1 MSITTFAELACS
13 DSIKE
18 ALAEMGFKDP
28 SPIQAQAIPAILEGR
43 DVVGQAQTGTGKTAA
58 FGIPIIDSIDPELK
72 KAQAIV
78 LCPTRELAEQVMGE
92 LKKIAKFSRGVGVTA
107 IYGGQSYDKQ
117 IKALK
122 DGVQI
127 VVGTPGRVIDHIDRG
142 TLKLENIKM
151 FVLDEADEMLNM
163 GFRDDIE
170 TILSEATAEGRQTI
184 LFSATMPK
192 AIQDIARRFQKD
204 PLIIKVTREELTT
217 TTITQKYFEVRDD
230 YRTEAITRLITA
242 NAFANVIVFCNTKM
256 KVDNLV
262 DELNQKGVLAEGL
275 HGDMQQAQR
284 NNVMKKFKEKRV
296 QVLVA
301 TDVAARGIDV
311 DNLEAV
317 INFDLPM
324 DEESYVHRIGR
335 TGRAGKTGCAFNLVT
350 GRKDQRKIQD
360 IERFTK
366 VTIEKGVIPSQSEIK
381 GIRRKKFLEYL
392 TEYVASNTLEE
403 AEQSVTEYVAS
414 GISVEKLAAALLNM
428 HQAWKH
434 EEVAD
439 NIDLRESVRGDR
451 GDRGGDRNSRGGD
464 RGRDRDRGG
473 DRGGRERSSFGD
485 RGGDR
490 NDRGDRGG
498 DRGGRERSSFG
509 GDRERSGGSERGGDR
524 GARPSGA
531 NRPVDPDSVRL
542 FINLG
547 REQSVRP
554 GDIVGAIAGEARIPG
569 RDIGHIDIYDN
580 YTFVNVPSEHV
591 DPIMRSMKNNTIK
604 GHKVNIEVAK

>member
-13 DSIKE
+13 DNIKQ
-18 ALAEMGFKDP
+18 ALEEMGFKDP

-58 FGIPIIDSIDPELK
+58 FGIPIIDAIDPELK

-92 LKKIAKFSRGVGVTA
+92 IKKIAKFSRGVGVTA

-242 NAFANVIVFCNTKM
+242 NAFANVIVFCNTKV

-335 TGRAGKTGCAFNLVT
+335 TGRAGKLGSAFSLVT

-366 VTIEKGVIPSQSEIK
+366 ATIEKGVIPSQSEIK
-381 GIRRKKFLEYL
+381 GIRRTKFLEYL

-403 AEQSVTEYVAS
+403 AEQSVAEYVAS

-451 GDRGGDRNSRGGD
+451 GDRGGREERGRGGD
-464 RGRDRDRGG
+464 RFGRDRGG
-473 DRGGRERSSFGD
+473 DRGGREGGRERSSFGD

-490 NDRGDRGG
+490 G

-509 GDRERSGGSERGGDR
+509 GDRERSGGAERSGDR

-531 NRPVDPDSVRL
+531 NRPVDADSVRL
-542 FINLG
+542 FINVG
-547 REQSVRP
+547 RDQSVRP
-554 GDIVGAIAGEARIPG
+554 GDIVGAIAGESRIPG

>member
-1 MSITTFAELACS
+1 MSIQSFAELSVS
-13 DSIKE
+13 DSIKQ
-18 ALAEMGFKDP
+18 ALEEMGFKDP

-58 FGIPIIDSIDPELK
+58 FGIPIIESIDPELK

-92 LKKIAKFSRGVGVTA
+92 IKKIAKFSRGVGVTA
-107 IYGGQSYDKQ
+107 IYGGQSYDRQ

-142 TLKLENIKM
+142 TLKLESIKM

-170 TILSEATAEGRQTI
+170 TILSEATGEGRQTI

-217 TTITQKYFEVRDD
+217 TTITQKYYEVRDD

-242 NAFANVIVFCNTKM
+242 NAFANVIVFCNTKV

-335 TGRAGKTGCAFNLVT
+335 TGRAGKQGNAISLVT
-350 GRKDQRKIQD
+350 GRKDQRRIQD

-366 VTIEKGVIPSQSEIK
+366 ASIEKCTIPSSGEIK
-381 GIRRKKFLEYL
+381 QIRRNKFSEYIQEYVNTNNLDEALTSVNQFLE
-392 TEYVASNTLEE
+392 N
-403 AEQSVTEYVAS
+403 
-414 GISVEKLAAALLNM
+414 GISAETLAAALLSM
-428 HQAWKH
+428 HQAWKVD
-434 EEVAD
+434 EAAD
-439 NIDLRESVRGDR
+439 NIELRDSGR
-451 GDRGGDRNSRGGD
+451 GDRGGNDRFAGRERSGD
-464 RGRDRDRGG
+464 RFGRDRE
-473 DRGGRERSSFGD
+473 RGGREREPRS
-485 RGGDR
+485 GGDR
-490 NDRGDRGG
+490 FGRDREPS
-498 DRGGRERSSFG
+498 RERS
-509 GDRERSGGSERGGDR
+509 GDRERAPRSDSPRTFTNDG
-524 GARPSGA
+524 
-531 NRPVDPDSVRL
+531 DSVRL

-547 REQSVRP
+547 RQQNVRP
-554 GDIVGAIAGEARIPG
+554 GDIVGALAGEARVSG
-569 RDIGHIDIYDN
+569 REIGQIDIFDK
-580 YTFVNVPSEHV
+580 YTFVNVPSSYV
-591 DPIMRSMKNNTIK
+591 DPIIDAMRNNTIK
-604 GHKVNIEVAK
+604 GHKVNIEVAN

>member
-1 MSITTFAELACS
+1 MIITTFAELSVS
-13 DSIKE
+13 DNIKQ
-18 ALAEMGFKDP
+18 ALTEMGFKDP

-43 DVVGQAQTGTGKTAA
+43 DVIGQAQTGTGKTAA
-58 FGIPIIDSIDPELK
+58 FGIPIIDSIDPDFR

-92 LKKIAKFSRGVGVTA
+92 LKKIAKFSKGVGITA
-107 IYGGQSYDKQ
+107 IYGGQSYDRQ

-170 TILSEATAEGRQTI
+170 TILSEATFEGRQTV

-192 AIQDIARRFQKD
+192 PIQDIARRFQKD
-204 PLIIKVTREELTT
+204 PLMVKVTREELTIN
-217 TTITQKYFEVRDD
+217 TITQKYFEVKED
-230 YRTEAITRLITA
+230 YKTEAITRLITA
-242 NAFANVIVFCNTKM
+242 NAFANVIVFCNTKV

-275 HGDMQQAQR
+275 HGDMQQAAR

-335 TGRAGKTGCAFNLVT
+335 TGRAGKQGCAFSLVT
-350 GRKDQRKIQD
+350 GRKDQRRVQD

-366 VTIEKGVIPSQSEIK
+366 ATIEKGTVPTLSEIK
-381 GIRRKKFLEYL
+381 TIRRKKFLEYI

-403 AEQSVTEYVAS
+403 ALESVAEYAEN
-414 GISVEKLAAALLNM
+414 GIPVEKIAAALLNM

-439 NIDLRESVRGDR
+439 NIELKESIRGDRYAGRDGGRDR
-451 GDRGGDRNSRGGD
+451 GDRFGRDRGERGGD
-464 RGRDRDRGG
+464 RFGRDRGG
-473 DRGGRERSSFGD
+473 DRFD
-485 RGGDR
+485 RGR
-490 NDRGDRGG
+490 
-498 DRGGRERSSFG
+498 RERSSFG
-509 GDRERSGGSERGGDR
+509 GERDRGDR
-524 GARPSGA
+524 GGRPSRA
-531 NRPVDPDSVRL
+531 MDSDSVRL